1 MNDVA
6 DNFFI
11 KPRRR
16 PGPPGPLN
24 SFDGDSGADADDALI
39 RGQELKP

>member
-6 DNFFI
+6 DNFVI
-11 KPRRR
+11 NRRRR
-16 PGPPGPLN
+16 PRPPGPLN

-39 RGQELKP
+39 RGLDLKP